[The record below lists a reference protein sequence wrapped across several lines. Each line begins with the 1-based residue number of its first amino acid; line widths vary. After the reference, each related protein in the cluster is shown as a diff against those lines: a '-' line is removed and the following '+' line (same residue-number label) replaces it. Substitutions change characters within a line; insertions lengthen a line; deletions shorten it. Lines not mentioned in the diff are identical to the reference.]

1 MRGLP
6 ELIAC
11 EFLKLKRRKIL
22 PAVVALALL
31 FPLLVVFVTRSG
43 MNGDGSLS
51 YLQGRFDYS
60 YTLMLSYGLVLQE
73 PCLLGVLASLLFFQE
88 RDNDTF
94 KNIRAIPVAATKL
107 VVTKLLVLLIYSLIY
122 TLANVCFTVIFTWI
136 FDAGTVYGLVFKFGF
151 ACMFSVGIT
160 IATLPVVVFIVYF
173 NKTYLISM
181 LLSFFYSVLSWA
193 ALVVV
198 SMNESLIN
206 IINYFP
212 VLCML
217 NWSSGVMIRQ
227 MPQRNLAPEA
237 YDLVPSNPEAA
248 LILGITLAVSLWLI
262 FRFYRRWT
270 R

>member
-1 MRGLP
+1 MP

-11 EFLKLKRRKIL
+11 EFLKLRRRKIL

-43 MNGDGSLS
+43 MSGDTSLS
-51 YLQGRFDYS
+51 YLESRFDYS
-60 YTLMLSYGLVLQE
+60 YTLMLSYGLVLLE
-73 PCLLGVLASLLFFQE
+73 PCLLGILASLLFFQE

-94 KNIRAIPVAATKL
+94 KNIRVIPVTATKL
-107 VVTKLLVLLIYSLIY
+107 VLAKLLVLLIYSLIY
-122 TLANVCFTVIFTWI
+122 TLANVCFTVVFTWI
-136 FDAGTVYGLVFKFGF
+136 FDAGTVYGLGFKLGF

-181 LLSFFYSVLSWA
+181 LLSFFYAVLSWGV
-193 ALVVV
+193 LVVASINV
-198 SMNESLIN
+198 SLLRFV
-206 IINYFP
+206 NYFP

-217 NWSSGVMIRQ
+217 NWSSGVMMRQ
-227 MPQRNLAPEA
+227 MPGKNLAPEA

-248 LILGITLAVSLWLI
+248 LILGITLAVSLWFI